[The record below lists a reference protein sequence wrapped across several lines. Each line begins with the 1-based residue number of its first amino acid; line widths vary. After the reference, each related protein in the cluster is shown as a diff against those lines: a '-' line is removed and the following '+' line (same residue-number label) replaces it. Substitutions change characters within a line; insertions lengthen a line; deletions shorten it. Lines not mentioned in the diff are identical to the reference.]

1 MEQGEAQVLADR
13 PEVLLV
19 DDDRA
24 LCGMLGEYLAAD
36 GYATRAV
43 HDGQQAVDALR
54 DRPADIVVM
63 DITMPRLDGFGALRE
78 IRAFSRVPV
87 LMLTARGD
95 EVDRI
100 VGLELGADD
109 YLAKP
114 FNPRELS
121 ARLKAILRRARPAP
135 AGDRLASDELLLD
148 TGARTLLR
156 AGAPVPLT
164 EAEYAILEQLLR
176 HAGEPVSRDALSL
189 AALGRAWRPFDRS
202 LDTHL
207 SNLRRKLGDTPA
219 GLPRI
224 RTLRGRGYLW
234 AGAAPG
240 RPGAPR

>member
-1 MEQGEAQVLADR
+1 MSQSDTMPEAGPPQ
-13 PEVLLV
+13 VLLV
-19 DDDRA
+19 DDDPA
-24 LCGMLGEYLAAD
+24 LCAMLGEYLGAD
-36 GYATRAV
+36 GFATRAV
-43 HDGQQAVDALR
+43 HDGRAAVAALR
-54 DRPADIVVM
+54 GQPADIVVM

-109 YLAKP
+109 YLGKP

-121 ARLKAILRRARPAP
+121 ARLRAILRRARPAP
-135 AGDRLASDELLLD
+135 PGDCLASDELLLD

-156 AGAPVPLT
+156 AGVPVALT

-176 HAGEPVSRDALSL
+176 HAGDPVSREALSL
-189 AALGRAWRPFDRS
+189 SALGRAWRPFDRS

-240 RPGAPR
+240 RPGPR

>member
-1 MEQGEAQVLADR
+1 MTDDNTSPGHDLPQ
-13 PEVLLV
+13 VLLV

-24 LCGMLGEYLAAD
+24 LCGMLAEFLGAD
-36 GYATRAV
+36 GFAARAV
-43 HDGQQAVDALR
+43 HDGQAAVEALR
-54 DRPADIVVM
+54 RQPADIVVL

-109 YLAKP
+109 YLGKP

-121 ARLKAILRRARPAP
+121 ARLRAILRRAGAEPV
-135 AGDRLASDELLLD
+135 GDCLASDELVLD
-148 TGARTLLR
+148 TASRTLLR
-156 AGAPVPLT
+156 DGVPVQLT

-176 HAGEPVSRDALSL
+176 QAGVPVSRDALSL
-189 AALGRAWRPFDRS
+189 AALGRPWRPFDRS

-207 SNLRRKLGDTPA
+207 SNLRRKLGDTPG

-234 AGAAPG
+234 AGAPG
-240 RPGAPR
+240 RAGARR